1 MNAIKLLIT
10 PVSLSLLMLLASA
23 SHAASGNKVDEV
35 LARYQSQ
42 GASTPDAERGK
53 AQWMQ
58 SYTNNKKGESR
69 NCTSCH
75 TKNLQAQGKHVN
87 TGKPIEPL
95 APSVNAERLTDSKKI
110 EKWFKRNCK
119 WTLGRECSA
128 QEKSDFLS
136 YIRSQ

>member
-1 MNAIKLLIT
+1 MNAMKMFIT
-10 PVSLSLLMLLASA
+10 PLSLSLLMILASA
-23 SHAASGNKVDEV
+23 SQAARVDEM

-42 GASTPDAERGK
+42 GASTPDAQRGK
-53 AQWMQ
+53 TQWTQ
-58 SYTNNKKGESR
+58 SYTNNKKGEPR

-75 TKNLQAQGKHVN
+75 TKNLQAQGKHAN
-87 TGKPIEPL
+87 TGKPIDPL